1 MDRLAAF
8 GRLGMNVIASLGRS
22 GRFLVGALAGVPR
35 PSVGFPLL
43 LKQLY
48 SVGVLS
54 LAIIVVVAQCVFRA
68 GWLASDNLWD
78 YLMDPWLVC

>member
-1 MDRLAAF
+1 MDKLAAF
-8 GRLGMNVIASLGRS
+8 GRSGLNMIASLGRS
-22 GRFLVGALAGVPR
+22 GRFLAGALGGVPQ

-54 LAIIVVVAQCVFRA
+54 LAIIIPSSVTTGPRLRS
-68 GWLASDNLWD
+68 GR
-78 YLMDPWLVC
+78 